1 MDKRGFDTFHSQGRR
16 WGRGLAGLAFVFPYM
31 SELERGD
38 AAGIY
43 EQVIAPKLNQ
53 FSSYVFEDVC
63 KEYLRK
69 LNRAGTL
76 PCYLTKIG
84 RWWDKESEL
93 DIVAS
98 DADGHCLI
106 CGECKYQDAPFN
118 THDAFTAVN
127 AYSPKKKDAHIT
139 YYFCAK
145 SGFTK
150 EVVSL
155 AKENGYILVSAD
167 ELSR

>member
-1 MDKRGFDTFHSQGRR
+1 MGPKG
-16 WGRGLAGLAFVFPYM
+16 
-31 SELERGD
+31 RGD

-106 CGECKYQDAPFN
+106 CGECTYQDAPFN

-139 YYFCAK
+139 YYFFAK
-145 SGFTK
+145 PGFTK

-155 AKENGYILVSAD
+155 AKENGYFLVSAD
-167 ELSR
+167 ELTR